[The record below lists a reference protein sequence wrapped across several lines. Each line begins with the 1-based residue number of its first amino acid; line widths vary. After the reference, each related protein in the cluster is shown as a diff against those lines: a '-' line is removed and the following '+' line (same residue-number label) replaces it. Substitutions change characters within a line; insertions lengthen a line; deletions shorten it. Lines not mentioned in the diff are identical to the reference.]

1 MRWPGWISRITVMLR
16 MCRHVVLHFSTVL
29 WYWGLFL
36 ECGVMMCC
44 RTCVLS
50 VILRMWLQKRMGYHA
65 AWTHASFRPRD
76 LTAATRL
83 LSLRQC
89 LCCTGEA
96 GFADETHSFLTSFQH
111 YACRNAGLYIHSD
124 MSQVERMCVLQHL
137 TSPEGQQTATE
148 VAQRFPQA
156 CLRNFISG
164 ESSEIGTSL
173 LAFHGHT
180 LSSPPLSSRYQ
191 QRDWW
196 QQQRMSIKWEHFLY
210 SATALERTS
219 ERMQSLRMW
228 AFYVRLIQTLAW
240 IDAHGA
246 YFRRSFQ
253 ACKVNE
259 AVHHENSYW
268 QCMEVGQWPWH
279 VLVLYRRCWYRGRR

>member
-1 MRWPGWISRITVMLR
+1 ML
-16 MCRHVVLHFSTVL
+16 HEPTQ
-29 WYWGLFL
+29 G
-36 ECGVMMCC
+36 
-44 RTCVLS
+44 
-50 VILRMWLQKRMGYHA
+50 
-65 AWTHASFRPRD
+65 D

-89 LCCTGEA
+89 LCCTGES

-180 LSSPPLSSRYQ
+180 LSSPPL
-191 QRDWW
+191 
-196 QQQRMSIKWEHFLY
+196 
-210 SATALERTS
+210 
-219 ERMQSLRMW
+219 
-228 AFYVRLIQTLAW
+228 
-240 IDAHGA
+240 
-246 YFRRSFQ
+246 
-253 ACKVNE
+253 
-259 AVHHENSYW
+259 
-268 QCMEVGQWPWH
+268 
-279 VLVLYRRCWYRGRR
+279 YRPDINKETDGNNKG